1 MSSTPPLH
9 RATVLIVAVAL
20 ALTGCGG
27 GSDPAASDGVTVI
40 ATTTILG
47 DIATNVVGD
56 SGTVTVLVPVGAS
69 PHDYQAS
76 AQQVAEIQNAD
87 LVVANGLGLE
97 EGLGDILDSARSDG
111 ANIIE
116 IAPLVSPIP
125 FAASGTRGDDPHF
138 WLDPLRDAEAAHL
151 IASALARLAPD
162 TDWQG
167 RADVYGRELVTV
179 DGQIQDI
186 LSAVPE
192 DQRTLVTSH
201 SAFGYFADR
210 YGFQIIGVVTPGG
223 STLAEPSSSEL
234 SNLVSQVRNA
244 GVPAIFA
251 ETTEPTTLAD
261 SVAAETG
268 HSIQVIQLYTGSL
281 GEPGGEAGTLAGMLV
296 TNARLIADA
305 LS

>member
-1 MSSTPPLH
+1 M
-9 RATVLIVAVAL
+9 VAVAL

-111 ANIIE
+111 ANILE
-116 IAPLVSPIP
+116 IAPLVNPLL
-125 FAASGTRGDDPHF
+125 FAAAGTGNGEDNGDAGDDPHF

-151 IASALARLAPD
+151 IASALAVLEPE
-162 TDWQG
+162 TNWQE
-167 RADVYGRELVTV
+167 RADVYARELAMA
-179 DGQIQDI
+179 DGQIQEI
-186 LSAVPE
+186 LGAVPD
-192 DQRTLVTSH
+192 DQRMLVTSH

-210 YGFQIIGVVTPGG
+210 YGFQIIGVVIPGG

-234 SNLVSQVRNA
+234 SNLVSEIRNA

-261 SVAAETG
+261 SLAAETG
-268 HSIQVIQLYTGSL
+268 NSIQVIQLYTGSL

-296 TNARLIADA
+296 TNARRIADA